1 MPSLAQ
7 LLSAKI
13 AEDGLAVTVA
23 AKKAEISFPSFH
35 AALHGKSVPN
45 ARSVDKYAA
54 FLGITTSD
62 VQAASGKPAK
72 KGKAAKGAMKAKKGK
87 VKKAKAKKVKKA
99 KKAKKGGRR
108 GRPPGSKNK
117 AVAKAAKAAKA
128 ASAINRKAL
137 SALSASL
144 KKATALLRKLA

>member
-7 LLSAKI
+7 LLNAKI
-13 AEDGLAVTVA
+13 TKDGLAVTAA
-23 AKKAEISFPSFH
+23 AKKAGISFPSFH

-45 ARSVDKYAA
+45 ARSVNKYAS
-54 FLGITTSD
+54 FLGITIAE

-72 KGKAAKGAMKAKKGK
+72 AAKGKA
-87 VKKAKAKKVKKA
+87 KKA
-99 KKAKKGGRR
+99 KKAKKAAKGKAKKAGRR

-117 AVAKAAKAAKA
+117 AAAKAAAKAAKA
-128 ASAINRKAL
+128 AAKNNRKAIA
-137 SALSASL
+137 ALSASL

>member
-7 LLSAKI
+7 LLNAKI
-13 AEDGLAVTVA
+13 TKDGLAVTAA
-23 AKKAEISFPSFH
+23 AKKAGISFPSFH

-45 ARSVDKYAA
+45 ARSVNKYAS
-54 FLGITTSD
+54 FLGISIAE

-72 KGKAAKGAMKAKKGK
+72 AAKAAKGKAKKG
-87 VKKAKAKKVKKA
+87 AKAKKAAKGKA
-99 KKAKKGGRR
+99 KKAGRR

-117 AVAKAAKAAKA
+117 AAAKAAAKAAKA
-128 ASAINRKAL
+128 AAKNNRKAIA
-137 SALSASL
+137 ALSASL